1 MQPISPSILRHTAL
15 RAALSNLSF
24 REALLTLSLVGVLA
38 FGLSNLAE
46 ATPLTPLADDGQ
58 SIFQQKCSACHTIGG
73 GKMAGPDLKGIT
85 ARRDRA
91 WLARFIST
99 PDQVLAQKDPTATQL
114 LQEFNNVPM
123 PNLGLSQA
131 DVNAILAFFETQGG
145 GASPQAPASAQP
157 KPALAF
163 SGDAA
168 TGKALFN
175 GIRPLQNGGAPC
187 ISCHTIAGMDSPGGG
202 ALGPDLTATFNK
214 YGGETGMASVL
225 GGLPFPTMSP
235 IFQTRPLTPEE
246 QASIGA
252 FLKAS
257 AAQQPADHTW
267 TLVLLALIGLAV
279 LLVIAQATWS
289 RKLLSVRRAMIDETR
304 ARGGFTR

>member
-1 MQPISPSILRHTAL
+1 MQPISPPILRHTAL
-15 RAALSNLSF
+15 RA
-24 REALLTLSLVGVLA
+24 ALLTLSLVGVLA
-38 FGLSNLAE
+38 FGLAYLAE

-123 PNLGLSQA
+123 PNLGLSPA

-145 GASPQAPASAQP
+145 GASSQAPTSAQP
-157 KPALAF
+157 RPALAL

-187 ISCHTIAGMDSPGGG
+187 ISCHSIAGLDSPGGG
-202 ALGPDLTATFNK
+202 ALGPDLTAAFNK
-214 YGGETGMASVL
+214 YGGEAGMASVL
-225 GGLPFPTMSP
+225 AGLPFPTMSP

-304 ARGGFTR
+304 ARGGFAR